1 MPLFQQNI
9 RYAQKQKK
17 YDQYT
22 EGEKA
27 VNRNYLQVSPH
38 FGFNKDFKVV
48 IINMFKE
55 LRETMLKK
63 LKEVRQQ

>member
-1 MPLFQQNI
+1 MHRNKKSMINI
-9 RYAQKQKK
+9 QR
-17 YDQYT
+17 
-22 EGEKA
+22 GEKA